1 MVKSAEAMEQLLL
14 LTEMTSPDPTFQVL
28 PGPAAQFTHV
38 CYLPETVTLGKST
51 SFSLWGPAAGGGR
64 GGPMGII
71 WSKMNAHGIVNT
83 AEGKSMETRYVNR
96 EGGST
101 KLPWQTQA
109 ASLPHCELPGAGN
122 RCSPAASSAP
132 KHKE

>member
-64 GGPMGII
+64 GGADGHHLEQNECAWNSQHSGGEVNGNKVCQQRRWKHQTAMANTGGIP
-71 WSKMNAHGIVNT
+71 T
-83 AEGKSMETRYVNR
+83 T
-96 EGGST
+96 
-101 KLPWQTQA
+101 L
-109 ASLPHCELPGAGN
+109 
-122 RCSPAASSAP
+122 
-132 KHKE
+132 